1 MVLPESSVLVREG
14 KSLVMSVVNNAIQYK
29 QVTPGVRFD
38 GKVEILDGITVEDKV
53 VLSGR
58 SEIYE
63 GTRVEIIIPKS

>member
-1 MVLPESSVLVREG
+1 
-14 KSLVMSVVNNAIQYK
+14 MSVVNNAIQYK

-63 GTRVEIIIPKS
+63 GTRVEVITPKS